1 MPGRHAI
8 NVLYPGFYPAAIDF
22 DVLDVVHPN
31 APVSLFR
38 PDISMTSMT
47 HPAEDNQFLAGHI
60 ALFRRSLL
68 HWTGRDLV
76 NPRMTNVEAARY
88 LFSASFALLSHDT
101 QPDPVFNYANQTAL
115 SLFAMSWEEMTSC
128 PSRLSAEW
136 DNQADRARLLQE
148 VTENGYSEG
157 YRGIRIGKHGRR
169 FEIEEAVVWNL
180 LDERG
185 VYRGQVASFR
195 HWKWL

>member
-1 MPGRHAI
+1 
-8 NVLYPGFYPAAIDF
+8 
-22 DVLDVVHPN
+22 
-31 APVSLFR
+31 
-38 PDISMTSMT
+38 MTSMT

-60 ALFRRSLL
+60 ALFRRSLI

-128 PSRLSAEW
+128 PSRLSAER

-148 VTENGYSEG
+148 VTENGYSHSTAWLASCCPIMCVASG
-157 YRGIRIGKHGRR
+157 PWGMGIRIIQPVGARSNGCSPWFGQTRTMVLGTP
-169 FEIEEAVVWNL
+169 EA
-180 LDERG
+180 G
-185 VYRGQVASFR
+185 
-195 HWKWL
+195 